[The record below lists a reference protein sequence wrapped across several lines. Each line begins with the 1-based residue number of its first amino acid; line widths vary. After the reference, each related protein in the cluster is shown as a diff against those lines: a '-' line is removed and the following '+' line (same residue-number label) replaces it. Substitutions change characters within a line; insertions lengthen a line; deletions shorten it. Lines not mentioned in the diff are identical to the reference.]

1 MSYLN
6 TFLQNTGSNSTNNEG
21 MLGKRTQVTDELK
34 EEGRIYMNSYLGLYS
49 TYYAYTFNNTF

>member
-1 MSYLN
+1 
-6 TFLQNTGSNSTNNEG
+6 